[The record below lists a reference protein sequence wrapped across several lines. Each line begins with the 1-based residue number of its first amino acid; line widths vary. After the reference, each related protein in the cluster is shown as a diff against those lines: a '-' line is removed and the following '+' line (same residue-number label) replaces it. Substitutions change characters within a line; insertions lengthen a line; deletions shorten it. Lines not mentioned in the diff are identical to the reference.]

1 MNTDILE
8 GKWKQA
14 KGEIKAKWGKLT
26 DDEIDIAQGNKDKFL
41 GILQEKYGMQ
51 RDEAQKELDKI
62 TS

>member
-41 GILQEKYGMQ
+41 GILQEKYGME